1 MESLETYLQI
11 ALQAARAA
19 GAIQLRNQGTNLEID
34 TKSNESDLVTRTDK
48 ECEAE
53 IQRIILAK
61 YPDHAFL
68 GEETGSSISG
78 SSSHRWI
85 VDPLD
90 GTVNYAHGFPFFC
103 VSVALEIDGQV
114 AVGVVYDPNR
124 NETFTAT
131 KGGGAFMD
139 DKPIRVSSVPTLKGG
154 RTMLATGFPYD
165 KSEALRMLEALKR
178 FMDYGLPIRRPGAAA
193 LDLCYIACGRLDGF
207 YESKLQAWDCAA
219 ANLIIQEAGGTV
231 TNFRGEPYQYELEKK
246 LIATNGHIHDEMMAV
261 LRDL

>member
-1 MESLETYLQI
+1 MESLGQYLDI

-34 TKSNESDLVTRTDK
+34 SKSNESDLVTRTDK

-53 IQRIILAK
+53 IRRIILTQ

-68 GEETGSSISG
+68 GEEGGTSG
-78 SSSHRWI
+78 SSRYRWI

-103 VSVALEIDGQV
+103 ASVALEIDAQAV
-114 AVGVVYDPNR
+114 VGVVYDPNR
-124 NETFTAT
+124 FETFTAT
-131 KGGGAFMD
+131 KGSGALMNGQ
-139 DKPIRVSSVPTLKGG
+139 PIRVTTVPTLEGG

-165 KSEALRMLEALKR
+165 KSEALRMLEALTR

-193 LDLCYIACGRLDGF
+193 LDLCYVACGRLDGF

-219 ANLIIQEAGGTV
+219 ANLIIQEAGGSV
-231 TNFRGEPYQYELEKK
+231 TNFRGEPYQYEAEKK
-246 LIATNGHIHDEMMAV
+246 LIASNGLIHAKMIEI

>member
-1 MESLETYLQI
+1 VEALEGYLQI
-11 ALQAARAA
+11 ALTAARAA

-53 IQRIILAK
+53 IQRIVLAQ

-68 GEETGSSISG
+68 GEETGNSG
-78 SSSHRWI
+78 SSRHRWI

-103 VSVALEIDGQV
+103 VSVALEIDAQV
-114 AVGVVYDPNR
+114 AVGVVFDPNR
-124 NETFTAT
+124 NETFTAI
-131 KGGGAFMD
+131 KGGGAFLN
-139 DKPIRVSSVPTLKGG
+139 DKPIRVSHAPTLEGG

-165 KSEALRMLEALKR
+165 KSEALRMLEAFKR
-178 FMDYGLPIRRPGAAA
+178 FLDFGLPIRRPGAAA

-207 YESKLQAWDCAA
+207 YESKLHAWDCAA
-219 ANLIIQEAGGTV
+219 ANLVIQEAGGTV
-231 TNFRGEPYQYELEKK
+231 TNFRGEPYQYEVERK
-246 LIATNGHIHDEMMAV
+246 LIASNGRIHGAMVEI
-261 LRDL
+261 LQDL

>member
-1 MESLETYLQI
+1 MESLGPYLDI

-19 GAIQLRNQGTNLEID
+19 GDIQIRNQGTNLEID
-34 TKSNESDLVTRTDK
+34 SKSNESDLVTRTDK

-53 IQRIILAK
+53 IRRIILAQ

-68 GEETGSSISG
+68 GEEGGTSG
-78 SSSHRWI
+78 GGRCRWI

-114 AVGVVYDPNR
+114 AVGVVFDPNR

-131 KGGGAFMD
+131 IGSGALMNAQ
-139 DKPIRVSSVPTLKGG
+139 PIHVSHVPTLEGG

-165 KSEALRMLEALKR
+165 KTEALRMLEALTR

-231 TNFRGEPYQYELEKK
+231 TNFRGEPYQYEIERK
-246 LIATNGHIHDEMMAV
+246 LIASNGLIHARMIEI
-261 LRDL
+261 LHDL

>member
-1 MESLETYLQI
+1 MESLEEYLQI
-11 ALQAARAA
+11 ALTAARAA

-34 TKSNESDLVTRTDK
+34 SKSNESDLVTRTDT

-53 IQRIILAK
+53 IRRIVLAQF
-61 YPDHAFL
+61 PDHAFL
-68 GEETGSSISG
+68 GEEGGTSG
-78 SSSHRWI
+78 SSRHRWI

-114 AVGVVYDPNR
+114 VVGVVFDANR
-124 NETFTAT
+124 NETFTAIRSE
-131 KGGGAFMD
+131 GARLNGT
-139 DKPIRVSSVPTLKGG
+139 PIRVSSVASLDGG

-165 KSEALRMLEALKR
+165 KTEALRMLDAFKR
-178 FMDYGLPIRRPGAAA
+178 FLDYGLPIRRPGAAA

-207 YESKLQAWDCAA
+207 YESKLNAWDCAA

-231 TNFRGEPYQYELEKK
+231 TNFRGEVYSYEAEKK
-246 LIATNGHIHDEMMAV
+246 LIASNGQIHAAMVEI